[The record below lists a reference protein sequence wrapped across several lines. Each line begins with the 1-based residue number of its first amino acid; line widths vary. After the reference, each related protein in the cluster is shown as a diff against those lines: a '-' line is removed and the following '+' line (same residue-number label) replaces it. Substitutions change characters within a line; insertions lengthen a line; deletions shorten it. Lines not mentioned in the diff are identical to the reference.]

1 MSGQDTIEPREGAV
15 QGERGPL
22 RAGAAYSMQSR
33 ASHVL
38 ALGLMMAAG
47 LSMLGWYYSKAI
59 ARQNRTPQSG
69 LAASAS
75 RVQSEVPLLP
85 LGPVIPPSAVAPPPA
100 APAPALMPPSA
111 LPPAWLAGGP
121 EVSGELPAAPSSP
134 TTAQLS
140 AERRLSGA
148 VFSHESSV
156 TDNAGTGTAATTL
169 GASATDVL
177 TTPIPVQRLPNRR
190 LLLAKGA
197 FIDCT
202 LETAIDSA
210 LAGMTTCI
218 TATDTFGADG
228 KVVLLE
234 RGTKL
239 IGETR
244 GQLQQGATRL
254 FVLWNEART
263 PTGVV
268 VPLASPGADELGR
281 AGLSGRVNRHFWE
294 RFGAAIL
301 ISTINGV
308 VQSAVQSNS
317 RGAGTVVYNPTGS
330 QDVLTE
336 VLKNTINIPPTVI
349 KQQGDRIQVL
359 VARDLDFRSVYELRA
374 IVTPH

>member
-85 LGPVIPPSAVAPPPA
+85 LGPVIPPSPAAPPPA
-100 APAPALMPPSA
+100 APAPALMAPSA

-281 AGLSGRVNRHFWE
+281 AGLSGTVNRHFWE